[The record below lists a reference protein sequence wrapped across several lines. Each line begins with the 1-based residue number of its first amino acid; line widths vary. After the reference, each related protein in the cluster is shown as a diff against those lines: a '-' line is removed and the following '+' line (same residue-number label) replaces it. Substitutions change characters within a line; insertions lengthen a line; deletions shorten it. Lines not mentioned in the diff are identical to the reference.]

1 MTREDPRSVID
12 FLDDTDDEMPEL
24 IYEDVGTWYDEMPVL
39 GVPYEPPFSFSRVLL
54 LQYGG
59 YYTDETLQNIAIS
72 TIDGDRHYPIRLF
85 RLQPTYRALCSELL
99 ERLS

>member
-24 IYEDVGTWYDEMPVL
+24 IYGDDGRWYDDMPVL
-39 GVPYEPPFSFSRVLL
+39 GVSYEPPFSFSRVLL

-59 YYTDETLQNIAIS
+59 YYIRVRVRVTLTLTLLVFARAAFAIR
-72 TIDGDRHYPIRLF
+72 G
-85 RLQPTYRALCSELL
+85 LL
-99 ERLS
+99 Y